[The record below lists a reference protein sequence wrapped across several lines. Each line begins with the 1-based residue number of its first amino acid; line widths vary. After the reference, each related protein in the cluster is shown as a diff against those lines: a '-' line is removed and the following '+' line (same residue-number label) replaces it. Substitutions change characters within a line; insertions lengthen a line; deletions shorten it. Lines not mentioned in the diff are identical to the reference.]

1 MTQDPLT
8 SFVAR
13 SLRADVTD
21 VRSEVV
27 AKNTTLE
34 LERIRFRQ
42 EGEER
47 SLVVKRVPPSDALEV
62 QLLPL
67 LARKTDRVPLVR
79 SRGIP
84 PPAVPAWPWVLTEDL
99 LDAQSACH
107 EDPRAIV
114 RAKAKIERAVAGD
127 VPALR
132 ALGVP
137 TISPV
142 ELVERASERA
152 AVDRPLDAEARGAAT
167 ALASLPAVL
176 CHGEL
181 VCANA
186 RLAGRG
192 VVIIEWRRAHL
203 GCGLLDVAQLAADAN
218 VFADRDVGASLY
230 ALYGELLGIA
240 LTKELIRAAETVHRA
255 VRRPNP

>member
-1 MTQDPLT
+1 MSQDPLT
-8 SFVAR
+8 AFVAR

-47 SLVVKRVPPSDALEV
+47 SLVVKRVPPGDALEV

-137 TISPV
+137 TISPE

-152 AVDRPLDAEARGAAT
+152 AVDRPLDAEARAAAT

-186 RLAGRG
+186 RLVGRG

-218 VFADRDVGASLY
+218 VFADREVAASLY

-240 LTKELIRAAETVHRA
+240 LTKDLVRAAETVHRA
-255 VRRPNP
+255 IRRRNP

>member
-21 VRSEVV
+21 VRSEIV

-167 ALASLPAVL
+167 TLASLPAVL

>member
-1 MTQDPLT
+1 MTEDPLT

-13 SLRADVTD
+13 SLRAEVSD

-27 AKNTTLE
+27 AKNASLE

-42 EGEER
+42 EGEAR

-67 LARKTDRVPLVR
+67 LARKTDRVALVR

-84 PPAVPAWPWVLTEDL
+84 PAAVPAWPWVLTEDL

-107 EDPRAIV
+107 DDPRAIV
-114 RAKAKIERAVAGD
+114 RAKVKIERAVAGD
-127 VPALR
+127 VPALK

-137 TISPV
+137 TIGPV

-152 AVDRPLDAEARGAAT
+152 AIDRPLDAEARAAAT
-167 ALASLPAVL
+167 ALANLPAVL

-192 VVIIEWRRAHL
+192 VVIIEWRRAHI
-203 GCGLLDVAQLAADAN
+203 GCGLLDVAQLAT
-218 VFADRDVGASLY
+218 DVSGFSGKAPGVDLFGF
-230 ALYGELLGIA
+230 YGELAGVSVTA
-240 LTKELIRAAETVHRA
+240 ELIRAAQLVHA
-255 VRRPNP
+255 SLRRSR

>member
-1 MTQDPLT
+1 MSQDPLT
-8 SFVAR
+8 AFVAG
-13 SLRADVTD
+13 SLRAGVTD

-27 AKNTTLE
+27 AKNMTLE

-42 EGEER
+42 AGEER

-114 RAKAKIERAVAGD
+114 RAKAKVERAVAGD

>member
-21 VRSEVV
+21 VRSEIV

>member
-1 MTQDPLT
+1 MSQDPLT
-8 SFVAR
+8 AFVAR

-27 AKNTTLE
+27 AKNMTLE

-42 EGEER
+42 AGEER

-114 RAKAKIERAVAGD
+114 RAKAKIERSVAGD

-137 TISPV
+137 TIPPQ
-142 ELVERASERA
+142 ELVERVSERA
-152 AVDRPLDAEARGAAT
+152 AVDRPLDAEARAAAT
-167 ALASLPAVL
+167 ALATLPAVL

-192 VVIIEWRRAHL
+192 VVIIEWRRAHI
-203 GCGLLDVAQLAADAN
+203 GCGLLDIAQLAADAS
-218 VFADRDVGASLY
+218 VFADREVGASLF

-240 LTKELIRAAETVHRA
+240 LTKDLIRAAETIHRA
-255 VRRPNP
+255 IRRPNP

>member
-1 MTQDPLT
+1 MSQDPLT
-8 SFVAR
+8 AFVAR
-13 SLRADVTD
+13 SLRAAVTD

-42 EGEER
+42 EGDER

-127 VPALR
+127 APALK

-137 TISPV
+137 TISPE

-152 AVDRPLDAEARGAAT
+152 AVDRPLDAEARAAAT

-186 RLAGRG
+186 RIAGRG

-203 GCGLLDVAQLAADAN
+203 GCGLLDIAQLATDVSGFSGKAPDADL
-218 VFADRDVGASLY
+218 FG
-230 ALYGELLGIA
+230 LYGELVGVSVNV
-240 LTKELIRAAETVHRA
+240 ELIRAAQVVYGSLRRA
-255 VRRPNP
+255 R

>member
-1 MTQDPLT
+1 MSQDPLT
-8 SFVAR
+8 AFVAR

-107 EDPRAIV
+107 EDLARRARRARLGTRGRRPAAGCRGARRRDRSRESSGGAVSRRAGV
-114 RAKAKIERAVAGD
+114 RERAGRWTRCRDHRMAPGASRMRPARHRTAGD
-127 VPALR
+127 GR
-132 ALGVP
+132 Q
-137 TISPV
+137 
-142 ELVERASERA
+142 
-152 AVDRPLDAEARGAAT
+152 
-167 ALASLPAVL
+167 
-176 CHGEL
+176 
-181 VCANA
+181 
-186 RLAGRG
+186 RLQRKSSGR
-192 VVIIEWRRAHL
+192 
-203 GCGLLDVAQLAADAN
+203 
-218 VFADRDVGASLY
+218 
-230 ALYGELLGIA
+230 
-240 LTKELIRAAETVHRA
+240 
-255 VRRPNP
+255 

>member
-8 SFVAR
+8 AFVAR

-21 VRSEVV
+21 VRSEMV
-27 AKNTTLE
+27 AKNASLE

-67 LARKTDRVPLVR
+67 LARKTDRVPIVR
-79 SRGIP
+79 SRGVP

-107 EDPRAIV
+107 EDPTAIV
-114 RAKAKIERAVAGD
+114 RAKARVERAVAGD
-127 VPALR
+127 VPALQ

-137 TISPV
+137 TITPL
-142 ELVERASERA
+142 ELVERASDRA
-152 AVDRPLDAEARGAAT
+152 AIDRPLDVEARSAAIT
-167 ALASLPAVL
+167 LASLPAVL

-192 VVIIEWRRAHL
+192 VVLIEWRRAHL
-203 GCGLLDVAQLAADAN
+203 GCGLLDIAQLATDVSGFSGKAPKADL
-218 VFADRDVGASLY
+218 FG
-230 ALYGELLGIA
+230 LYGELVGTSVTA
-240 LTKELIRAAETVHRA
+240 ELIRAAQLVQA
-255 VRRPNP
+255 SLRRSR

>member
-1 MTQDPLT
+1 MSQDPLT
-8 SFVAR
+8 AFVAR
-13 SLRADVTD
+13 SLRAEVTD
-21 VRSEVV
+21 VRSEIVT
-27 AKNTTLE
+27 KNAALE

-42 EGEER
+42 EGDER

-67 LARKTDRVPLVR
+67 LARKTDRVPIVR

-114 RAKAKIERAVAGD
+114 RAKVKIERAVAGD
-127 VPALR
+127 GPALK

-137 TISPV
+137 TITPV

-152 AVDRPLDAEARGAAT
+152 AIDRPLDAEARGAAST
-167 ALASLPAVL
+167 LASLPTVL
-176 CHGEL
+176 CHGDL
-181 VCANA
+181 ACANA

-192 VVIIEWRRAHL
+192 VVLIEWRRAHL
-203 GCGLLDVAQLAADAN
+203 GCGLLDIAQLAT
-218 VFADRDVGASLY
+218 DVGGFSGKAPGADLFR
-230 ALYGELLGIA
+230 LYGELVEVSVTA
-240 LTKELIRAAETVHRA
+240 DVIRAAQLVHA
-255 VRRPNP
+255 SLRRSR

>member
-1 MTQDPLT
+1 MSQDPLT
-8 SFVAR
+8 AFVAR

-127 VPALR
+127 APALK

-137 TISPV
+137 TISPE

-152 AVDRPLDAEARGAAT
+152 AVDRPLDAEARAAAT

-192 VVIIEWRRAHL
+192 VVIIEWRRAHI
-203 GCGLLDVAQLAADAN
+203 GCGLLDVAQLAADAS
-218 VFADRDVGASLY
+218 VFADREVGASLF
-230 ALYGELLGIA
+230 AMYGELLGIA
-240 LTKELIRAAETVHRA
+240 LTKDLIRAAETIHRA
-255 VRRPNP
+255 IRRPNP

>member
-13 SLRADVTD
+13 SLRAEVTD
-21 VRSEVV
+21 VRSEIV

-167 ALASLPAVL
+167 ALASLPVVL

>member
-21 VRSEVV
+21 VRSEIV

-203 GCGLLDVAQLAADAN
+203 GCGLLDIAQLAADAH

-240 LTKELIRAAETVHRA
+240 LTKELIRATDTVHRA
-255 VRRPNP
+255 IRRPNP

>member
-21 VRSEVV
+21 VRSEIV

-203 GCGLLDVAQLAADAN
+203 GCGLLDIAQLAADAN

-240 LTKELIRAAETVHRA
+240 LTKELIRATDTVHRA
-255 VRRPNP
+255 IRRPNP

>member
-1 MTQDPLT
+1 
-8 SFVAR
+8 AR
-13 SLRADVTD
+13 SLRAQVSD

-27 AKNTTLE
+27 IKNRTVE

-42 EGEER
+42 EGEDR
-47 SLVVKRVPPSDALEV
+47 TVLVKRVPPSDALEV

-114 RAKAKIERAVAGD
+114 RAKAKIERSVAGD

-132 ALGVP
+132 ALGV
-137 TISPV
+137 
-142 ELVERASERA
+142 
-152 AVDRPLDAEARGAAT
+152 
-167 ALASLPAVL
+167 
-176 CHGEL
+176 
-181 VCANA
+181 
-186 RLAGRG
+186 
-192 VVIIEWRRAHL
+192 
-203 GCGLLDVAQLAADAN
+203 
-218 VFADRDVGASLY
+218 
-230 ALYGELLGIA
+230 
-240 LTKELIRAAETVHRA
+240 
-255 VRRPNP
+255 

>member
-1 MTQDPLT
+1 MIQDPLT
-8 SFVAR
+8 AFVAR
-13 SLRADVTD
+13 SLRADVSD

-27 AKNTTLE
+27 AKNATLE

-47 SLVVKRVPPSDALEV
+47 SLVVKRVPPRDSLEV

-84 PPAVPAWPWVLTEDL
+84 PATVPAWPWVLTEDL

-114 RAKAKIERAVAGD
+114 RAKVKIERAVAGD
-127 VPALR
+127 VPALK

-137 TISPV
+137 TITPM
-142 ELVERASERA
+142 ELVERAAERA
-152 AVDRPLDAEARGAAT
+152 AIDRPLDAEARGAAIT
-167 ALASLPAVL
+167 LASLPAVL

-186 RLAGRG
+186 RVAGRG
-192 VVIIEWRRAHL
+192 VVIVEWRRAHL
-203 GCGLLDVAQLAADAN
+203 GCGLLDVAQLAT
-218 VFADRDVGASLY
+218 DVGGFLGKAPGADLFV
-230 ALYGELLGIA
+230 LYGELAGVGVTA
-240 LTKELIRAAETVHRA
+240 ELIYAAQLVHA
-255 VRRPNP
+255 SLRRSR

>member
-13 SLRADVTD
+13 SLRAEVTD
-21 VRSEVV
+21 VRSEIV